1 MVSAM
6 YAQVDISRSVGVQT
20 RGSDNPKE
28 KIQDYHNQRLSGPI
42 KLTIVFA
49 THNGARKLHRML
61 ESLTNSTLDQKFWKI
76 VAVDNNSTDDTMNV
90 LHSYMDKLPLQ
101 ILFEPRPGK
110 GNALNTAFPHIAG
123 DLVII
128 TDDDVLPSPDW
139 MEQYLALADAH
150 PEYDMFSGLIE
161 PEWEKQPE
169 PWLLSWVDLAPIYA
183 LNGAAPTG
191 PIAARQIFGPN
202 SAFRTRILPRTYTI
216 ENIDVGP
223 DAKKRQYAMGGDTA
237 FALHLEQKGHRA
249 LHSRSPSVRHIIP
262 KTYVEKAWIL
272 SRAERY
278 GKGSVHFY
286 PHRYVSRPQIC
297 GVPVSLLLRL
307 AASYIATSAMAV
319 LPVSKMQWNTLWS
332 YHMQKGAVEELFQ
345 RSKASPKRSDS

>member
-1 MVSAM
+1 M
-6 YAQVDISRSVGVQT
+6 YAHVDVSGAVGVQANAKPNL
-20 RGSDNPKE
+20 SDKT
-28 KIQDYHNQRLSGPI
+28 SI
-42 KLTIVFA
+42 KNNHGVFKSVRLTIIFA
-49 THNGARKLHRML
+49 THNGAKKLGRML
-61 ESLTNSTLDQKFWKI
+61 ETLTYSTLDKNLWKI

-90 LHSYMDKLPLQ
+90 LHAYQSKLPLQ
-101 ILFEPRPGK
+101 ILFEPRAGK
-110 GNALNTAFPHIAG
+110 GNALNTAFPHVAG

-139 MEQYLALADAH
+139 LEQYLALADAH

-169 PWLLSWVDLAPIYA
+169 PWLLDWVDLAPIYA
-183 LNGAAPTG
+183 LNGTAAPG
-191 PIAARQIFGPN
+191 PIAARHIFGPN
-202 SAFRTRILPRTYTI
+202 SAFRTNILPSTYTV

-249 LHSRSPSVRHIIP
+249 LHSRNPSVRHIIP
-262 KTYVEKAWIL
+262 KTYVEEAWIL

-286 PHRYVSRPQIC
+286 PHRYISRPRVF
-297 GVPVSLLLRL
+297 GVPLSLLLRL
-307 AASYIATSAMAV
+307 AGSGIATLGASLFPGSRV
-319 LPVSKMQWNTLWS
+319 RWNILWT
-332 YHMQKGAVEELFQ
+332 YRMRKGAAAELFQ
-345 RSKASPKRSDS
+345 RRNKAS